1 MIFLMSS
8 TDFVQIR
15 SENCKII
22 YIVKYLKV
30 FTLFFSE
37 DAGLCGLNGCP
48 FHGMCLR
55 DTKLG
60 KYKCQCPECY
70 ALDKPNYVCG
80 KSILN
85 FPKKQL
91 KNLMNFC
98 PRI

>member
-1 MIFLMSS
+1 M
-8 TDFVQIR
+8 
-15 SENCKII
+15 
-22 YIVKYLKV
+22 YLKV

-80 KSILN
+80 KSILI
-85 FPKKQL
+85 FPKKKNS